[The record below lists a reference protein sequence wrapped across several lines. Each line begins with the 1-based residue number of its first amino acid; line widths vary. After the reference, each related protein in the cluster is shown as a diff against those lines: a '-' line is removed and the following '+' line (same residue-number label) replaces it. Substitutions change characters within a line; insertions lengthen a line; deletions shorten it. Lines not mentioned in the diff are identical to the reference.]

1 MEEKK
6 QEEVYA
12 NALTVSNTFFDFT
25 LDFKRECIYE
35 NEEGKQEKEVVEVAK
50 IRISPQMAK
59 ALNRLLDGNLNKYEA
74 DFGTIPEFK

>member
-50 IRISPQMAK
+50 IRMSPQMAK
-59 ALNRLLDGNLNKYEA
+59 ALNKLLDGNLKKYEA
-74 DFGTIPEFK
+74 DFGAIPEFK

>member
-25 LDFKRECIYE
+25 LDFKRECIFE
-35 NEEGKQEKEVVEVAK
+35 NAEGKQEKEVAEVAK
-50 IRISPQMAK
+50 IRMSPQMAK
-59 ALNRLLDGNLNKYEA
+59 ALNRLLSENLSKYESNY
-74 DFGTIPEFK
+74 GTIPEFK